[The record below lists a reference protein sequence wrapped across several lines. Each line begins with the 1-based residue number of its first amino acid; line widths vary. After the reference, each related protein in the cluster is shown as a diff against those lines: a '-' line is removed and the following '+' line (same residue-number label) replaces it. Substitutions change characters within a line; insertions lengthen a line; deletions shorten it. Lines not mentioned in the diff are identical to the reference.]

1 MGTGTTDIIERC
13 NKAGLRTP
21 EFIQDEDFLT
31 ILWRPES
38 SHEKEQVREQVR
50 EHEREYEKDHVTN
63 HVTDHVTDHVKR
75 LILVIRGDTK
85 TRDEIMAIMGLKNRG
100 NLRNVYLKPAIAD
113 GYVAM
118 LYPDAAKR
126 TDQAYY
132 LTPKGLELLTKI
144 NTNK

>member
-1 MGTGTTDIIERC
+1 
-13 NKAGLRTP
+13 
-21 EFIQDEDFLT
+21 
-31 ILWRPES
+31 
-38 SHEKEQVREQVR
+38 
-50 EHEREYEKDHVTN
+50 
-63 HVTDHVTDHVKR
+63 
-75 LILVIRGDTK
+75 
-85 TRDEIMAIMGLKNRG
+85 MGLKNRG

-144 NTNK
+144 NTNNN